1 MVEFEIRYTDE
12 YTYEIIEKSTQK
24 NALVLLQEII
34 DENER
39 LKNENA
45 QLRERLREQTQR
57 LDKFNCR

>member
-12 YTYEIIEKSTQK
+12 YSYEIIEKSTQK